1 MLSLNYSDKCCS
13 IQSAPQN
20 SDVPK
25 VDAVRELQILGSVN
39 TPHSAICQ
47 ENVANLRSQGNIVSV
62 NDSSFCSASAR
73 SGRSFSTQCF
83 FPIRAEALN
92 NSVLGNLRKMSLL
105 YVVYHYSFGSTI
117 NVCTSSTQREQKP
130 FSRATSFAS
139 PKPEE

>member
-73 SGRSFSTQCF
+73 SGRS
-83 FPIRAEALN
+83 
-92 NSVLGNLRKMSLL
+92 SVRHQDDVKIGYPGDGVPLSISAPLRLT
-105 YVVYHYSFGSTI
+105 GGGD
-117 NVCTSSTQREQKP
+117 
-130 FSRATSFAS
+130 TSFES
-139 PKPEE
+139 QEEINL